1 MTINSAS
8 TQLVPTTPRA
18 PITSRLHHVGTL
30 ETPAARLHRGT
41 RKAPRPQQRNNLG
54 MVPGGRVE
62 PPRYQVPAAFE
73 AESSD
78 QSGKGK
84 DDQTVA
90 VIQKTVTLLAD
101 NRLVVR
107 LRSGTAQRW
116 GAQGTAGST
125 PRGAGRNTTRKPINR
140 VQRPR
145 QRAQPDQSDYLD
157 VRWPEAYVA

>member
-1 MTINSAS
+1 
-8 TQLVPTTPRA
+8 
-18 PITSRLHHVGTL
+18 
-30 ETPAARLHRGT
+30 
-41 RKAPRPQQRNNLG
+41 

-116 GAQGTAGST
+116 GAQTGSNGLDSEHN
-125 PRGAGRNTTRKPINR
+125 RINR
-140 VQRPR
+140 IT
-145 QRAQPDQSDYLD
+145 SM
-157 VRWPEAYVA
+157 YVGPKRMWLKPG